1 MENIPIRGVESMEIN
16 NIDNRNIE
24 SEDNKIQGF
33 QRMTD
38 EEWSSG
44 MAFIEVRDHLSDCNS
59 IDTIAQDHEYL
70 DGSFDWLGSDD
81 IYDYL

>member
-1 MENIPIRGVESMEIN
+1 MENIIIHGVEGMEIN
-16 NIDNRNIE
+16 TIDNRIPE
-24 SEDNKIQGF
+24 SEDDTIQGF
-33 QRMTD
+33 QRMTA